1 MAEVKK
7 ILVTGASGFLGS
19 HILEAAH
26 EKGFEV
32 HALVRPNSSR
42 EWLGHEWLHFHTSEL
57 TDRKAITAIL
67 GKVEYVIHSAGV
79 MATTSRNERDSQRTN
94 VEATQMLAEES
105 ISAGIKR
112 FVFASSLAAGGP
124 GPGPQARTENDPD
137 CPVSHYGRS
146 KLDAELMLKSL
157 SDKLSFVSLRFSM
170 IYGPRDHNILGFFKT
185 LEGNLVPVMGYKP
198 LYNSMIYVKD
208 AASAAVK
215 ALSAD
220 VTSGSVYQITDG
232 QAYTLEG
239 LYDNMEEAL
248 GKGKKAMRIK
258 IPFWLVML
266 RAWWL
271 HDIRRVRG
279 ISPDQVRQFRSR
291 YWYVSPD
298 KAIRELGWE
307 PKMDIM
313 NGLVETVEWYRRQ
326 GWL

>member
-1 MAEVKK
+1 MIKK
-7 ILVTGASGFLGS
+7 VLVTGASGFLGS
-19 HILEAAH
+19 HISEAAH
-26 EKGFEV
+26 DAGYEV
-32 HALVRPNSSR
+32 HALIREISSR
-42 EWLGHEWLHFHTSEL
+42 QWLNQDEIHIHVADLG
-57 TDRKAITAIL
+57 DREAMTAL
-67 GKVEYVIHSAGV
+67 LKEMDYVIHNAGV
-79 MATTSRNERDSQRTN
+79 LSTVARNAAHCQRVN
-94 VEATQMLAEES
+94 VDITRLLAEES
-105 ISAGIKR
+105 IKAGIKR
-112 FVFASSLAAGGP
+112 FIYISSIAAGGP
-124 GPGPQARTENDPD
+124 GKGPEARTEEAPD
-137 CPVSHYGRS
+137 NPVSNYGRS
-146 KLDAELMLKSL
+146 KKQAEELLYEL
-157 SDKLSFVSLRFSM
+157 RENLFVVILRQGM

-185 LEGNLVPVMGYKP
+185 LEGNLVPVIGYKP
-198 LYNSMIYVKD
+198 LYSSMIYVKD

-220 VTSGSVYQITDG
+220 VASGSVYQITDG
-232 QAYTLEG
+232 QAYTIEG
-239 LYDNMEEAL
+239 LCDNMEEAL
-248 GKGKKAMRIK
+248 GKEKKGNRIR

-313 NGLVETVEWYRRQ
+313 KGLVETVEWYRRQ